1 MASDRTV
8 VGLASV
14 NREVAAPTARGQ
26 TTVEP
31 IPAAAHEA
39 NRETEKVVTT
49 VGGGGGGGDPWGDV
63 GRRWR
68 RWRRRRNRLCRGRR
82 RQTLCTGGTH
92 STVGRTTRF
101 IARVA
106 IHTPNGRALN
116 RKGEAQEDQN

>member
-39 NRETEKVVTT
+39 NRETAKVVTT
-49 VGGGGGGGDPWGDV
+49 VAVAEVVAAIAATRGATGAAAAVAEEPTLSWTQATDPLY
-63 GRRWR
+63 RRDSQHR
-68 RWRRRRNRLCRGRR
+68 R
-82 RQTLCTGGTH
+82 
-92 STVGRTTRF
+92 
-101 IARVA
+101 
-106 IHTPNGRALN
+106 
-116 RKGEAQEDQN
+116 